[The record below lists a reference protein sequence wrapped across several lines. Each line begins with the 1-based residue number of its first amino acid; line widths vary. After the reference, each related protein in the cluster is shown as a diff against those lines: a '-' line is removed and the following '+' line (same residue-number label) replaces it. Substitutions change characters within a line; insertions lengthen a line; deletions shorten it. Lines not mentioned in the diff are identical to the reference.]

1 MLDKLASSDH
11 GVIGDPE
18 TAMAEAGADAKRK
31 GCDHD
36 EVE

>member
-11 GVIGDPE
+11 RTIVDPE
-18 TAMAEAGADAKRK
+18 TALPETGADAKA
-31 GCDHD
+31 DHD